1 LQAFLF
7 SEDCLLYSVHMKS
20 DLELLIPSLKDVFSG
35 DIETSEEILEKYSR
49 DASMFKII
57 PQMVVFPKNSA
68 DIQKLVKWTNE
79 QNESR
84 GEKLNLTVRSAGT
97 CMAGGAINDS
107 IIIDVTRYMHDVI
120 SVTSEYAVVQPGCY
134 YRDFEPKTLEKN
146 VIFPSYTAS
155 RELCALGGMYGNNCA
170 GEKTL
175 KYGKFNE
182 YILSSKVIF
191 SDGNEY
197 IVEPLNRP
205 QLEEKMKSKTFE
217 GELYRSIWELIQ
229 NNGSEIINAK
239 PIVSK
244 NSAGY
249 AIWNV
254 WNAKTQIFDLNQLLI
269 GSQGTLGIVTEM
281 KIRLVP
287 VEPVTAMMVTFLPD
301 LKNLGDLVNMCKT
314 VNPTSIESFDDYSLT
329 FAFKFFTDFVKQ
341 LGLLGGARLGLR
353 FIPEAFMMMRTGI
366 PKLILMTEVTG
377 NNQDELL
384 AQLHSLEKE
393 IKTKFGYRSRVM
405 KHNEA
410 EKYWKIR
417 RESFNLLRKHVKG
430 LHTAPFIDD
439 VVIPVEH
446 LSEFLPKIQNILD
459 REKFIYT
466 IAGHAGNGNFHII
479 PLLDFK
485 KEGIADQV
493 MRLSDEVYDVIASYH
508 GSITGEHNDGIVR
521 TPYLGKQFDAG
532 ILKLFS
538 SIKKIFDKQNILN
551 PNKKVNGNIE
561 MIQKYLIKE

>member
-1 LQAFLF
+1 MQTFLF
-7 SEDCLLYSVHMKS
+7 SMDCLLYSVHMKL
-20 DLELLIPSLKDVFSG
+20 DLELLVPSLKSVFSG
-35 DIETSEEILEKYSR
+35 DIETSEESLEKYSR
-49 DASMFKII
+49 DASMFKIV
-57 PQMVVFPKNSA
+57 PQMVVFPKNSL
-68 DIQKLVKWTNE
+68 DIQKLVKWTSE
-79 QNESR
+79 QNETR
-84 GEKLNLTVRSAGT
+84 RDILNLTVRSAGT

-107 IIIDVTRYMHDVI
+107 IIIDVTRYMHNVI
-120 SVTSEYAVVQPGCY
+120 SVTQEYAIVQPGCY

-191 SDGNEY
+191 TDGNEY

-205 QLEEKMKSKTFE
+205 QLEEKMKLKTFE
-217 GELYRSIWELIQ
+217 GEVYRSVWELIQ
-229 NNGSEIINAK
+229 NNGAEIINAK

-254 WNAKTQIFDLNQLLI
+254 WNAKTQIFDLNQLLV

-301 LKNLGDLVNMCKT
+301 LKNLGELVNICKT

-329 FAFKFFTDFVKQ
+329 FAFKFFSDFVKQ
-341 LGLLGGARLGLR
+341 LGLFGGAQLGLR
-353 FIPEAFMMMRTGI
+353 FIPEVFMMMRTGL

-377 NNQDELL
+377 NNQEELL

-393 IKTKFGYRSRVM
+393 VKTKFGYRSRVM

-446 LSEFLPKIQNILD
+446 LSEFLPKIQSILD

-532 ILKLFS
+532 ILKLFG
-538 SIKKIFDKQNILN
+538 SIKKVFDKQNMLN
-551 PNKKVNGNIE
+551 PNKKVNGSIE

>member
-1 LQAFLF
+1 MNV
-7 SEDCLLYSVHMKS
+7 SEIIS
-20 DLELLIPSLKDVFSG
+20 SLRPVFTG
-35 DIETSEEILEKYSR
+35 DIELSKEILEQYSR
-49 DASMFKII
+49 DASMFKIV
-57 PQMVVFPKNSA
+57 PQVVVFPKNSM
-68 DIQKLVKWTNE
+68 DIQSLVKWVKK
-79 QNESR
+79 QNEELSL
-84 GEKLNLTVRSAGT
+84 EKQLHVTVRSAGT
-97 CMAGGAINDS
+97 CMAGGSINDS
-107 IIIDVTRYMHDVI
+107 IIIDVTRYMNQVV
-120 SVTSEYAVVQPGCY
+120 SVTGEYAIVEPGCY
-134 YRDFEPKTLEKN
+134 YRNFEPKTLEKN

-182 YILSSKVIF
+182 YILSSKVVF
-191 SDGNEY
+191 TDGNEY

-205 QLEEKMKSKTFE
+205 QLEEKMKQNTFE
-217 GELYRSIWELIQ
+217 GSVYRSVWQIIQ
-229 NNGSEIINAK
+229 EKGAEIQAAK

-254 WNAKTQIFDLNQLLI
+254 WNPKTQIFDLNQLLV

-281 KIRLVP
+281 KLRLVP

-301 LKNLGDLVNMCKT
+301 LKNLGDLVNICKT
-314 VNPTSIESFDDYSLT
+314 VNPTSIESFDDYSLK
-329 FAFKFFTDFVKQ
+329 FAFKFFSDFIKQ
-341 LGLLGGARLGLR
+341 LGLFGGARLGLR
-353 FIPEAFMMMRTGI
+353 FLPEAIMMLRTGV

-377 NNQDELL
+377 NSQEELL
-384 AQLHSLEKE
+384 AQLHGLQAQVTE
-393 IKTKFGYRSRVM
+393 KFGYRSRVM
-405 KHNEA
+405 RNAEA

-439 VVIPVEH
+439 VVVPVEH
-446 LSEFLPKIQNILD
+446 LPEFLPEIGKILD

-485 KEGIADQV
+485 NHTTVNQV
-493 MRLSDEVYDVIASYH
+493 IRLSDEVYDIIAKYH

-521 TPYLGKQFDAG
+521 TPYLHKQFKPEM
-532 ILKLFS
+532 LKVFKD
-538 SIKKIFDKQNILN
+538 IKNSFDPYVIFN
-551 PNKKVNGNIE
+551 PNKKVDGTIE
-561 MIQKYLIKE
+561 MINTYVIKE